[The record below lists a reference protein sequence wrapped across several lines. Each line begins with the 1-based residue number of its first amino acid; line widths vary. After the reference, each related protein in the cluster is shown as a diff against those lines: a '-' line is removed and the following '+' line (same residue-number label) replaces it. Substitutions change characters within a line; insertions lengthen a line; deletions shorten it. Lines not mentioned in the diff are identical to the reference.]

1 MRVARCYLKDS
12 GVDQVFHVV
21 SRVVDRRYILGEGEK
36 QVFLGIMRQ
45 AEGFSGVRILTYC
58 LMDNHFHILVRV
70 PRGGSED
77 LSDAEVF
84 ERMAFAYS
92 RERVESLEKEVIE
105 LRRSG
110 LDERAD
116 RMISAY
122 RRRMNDLSE
131 FVKMLKQRFTQWYNR
146 ENQRSGTLW
155 EERFKCYLVEGRL
168 GSLKRV
174 AAYIDL
180 NPVRAG
186 MVCNALK
193 YRWNGIGEA
202 MRGVRS
208 MRAALGSLVDSGRD
222 FRTAEHY
229 FQLYSSY
236 LEEVSRKEYSKLRER
251 KMEETGGPKPSDSGS
266 ECVLEG
272 VRLIGNGL
280 AVGRLEFISEVS
292 KRLVRSD
299 HPRCSEKNCETV
311 DGHEVYF
318 LRSRRR
324 RYGLESRDHSCVLE
338 SR

>member
-12 GVDQVFHVV
+12 GVDQVFHVL
-21 SRVVDRRYILGEGEK
+21 SRVVDRRYVLGEAEK
-36 QVFLGIMRQ
+36 QVFFGIMRQ

-58 LMDNHFHILVRV
+58 LMENHFHILLRV
-70 PRGGSED
+70 PRGGSEG

-84 ERMAFAYS
+84 ERMAFAYP
-92 RERVESLEKEVIE
+92 RERVESLEKEVTL

-110 LDERAD
+110 LVEKAD
-116 RMISAY
+116 RLVSAY
-122 RRRMNDLSE
+122 RKRMNDLSE
-131 FVKMLKQRFTQWYNR
+131 FMKMLKQRFTQWYNR

-186 MVCNALK
+186 MVSNALR

-202 MRGVRS
+202 MRGVTP

-229 FQLYSSY
+229 FKLYSAY
-236 LEEVSRKEYSKLRER
+236 IQEVSRKEYSKRRER
-251 KMEETGGPKPSDSGS
+251 EKGQMGGQNPSDPTSPG
-266 ECVLEG
+266 VLEG
-272 VRLIGNGL
+272 VKLIGNAL
-280 AVGRLEFISEVS
+280 AVGRLEYISEVS

-311 DGHEVYF
+311 DGQDVYF

-324 RYGLESRDHSCVLE
+324 YNGFGD
-338 SR
+338 